1 MKIIH
6 TELSP
11 GMIVLLV
18 ILAVLFAF
26 IVIPLLVIIGFCWLV
41 CNAVTG
47 SSPLEL
53 YLRRKA
59 RRRST
64 DIYEGPFAQD
74 DAGQDDV
81 RETSA
86 ANDDTIDCE
95 VISARTFDENGQ
107 EIR

>member
-1 MKIIH
+1 MQILR
-6 TELSP
+6 TNLTP

-18 ILAVLFAF
+18 ILAILFAA
-26 IVIPLLVIIGFCWLV
+26 IIIPLMLIGGFCWLV
-41 CNAVTG
+41 CNAITG

-59 RRRST
+59 RRRPS
-64 DIYEGPFAQD
+64 FAQD
-74 DAGQDDV
+74 DFEQDEV
-81 RETSA
+81 RETA
-86 ANDDTIDCE
+86 ASGDDTIECE

>member
-1 MKIIH
+1 MQILR
-6 TELSP
+6 TNLTP
-11 GMIVLLV
+11 GMTVLLV
-18 ILAVLFAF
+18 ILAILFAF
-26 IVIPLLVIIGFCWLV
+26 IVVPVLLIIGFCWLV
-41 CNAVTG
+41 CNALTG

-59 RRRST
+59 RRRSN
-64 DIYEGPFAQD
+64 IYEGPYTQD
-74 DAGQDDV
+74 DAGQEDV

-86 ANDDTIDCE
+86 SNDDTIDCE